1 MVKSIFGD
9 GLKLNASLESSTLSP
24 LSSEEFQANGC
35 VSMGLMRF
43 RVPNATEYD
52 PQIWSTA
59 FISGLEGIPWA
70 CRNRLVDDCLTIE
83 RTVNESG
90 KLSIVW
96 PTEDY
101 GPIVLTTGSLRCV
114 DQPYWLQLELARGSL
129 HRVRGRGLDWQR
141 VGLKLPNAYSELI
154 EEAMDLFIQA
164 ATSTD
169 SPESMCSLAQRSIDK
184 SIGASRPLTRAFV
197 SQSLQARH
205 QQEKQ
210 FSALLGVRVTPE
222 PIWKPGAELALPA
235 MNTLNV
241 SMELGDIE
249 ATRFDEAVSIIDEQI
264 EWARNHG
271 LRVFGGPFLNL
282 QSHAIPKWFYLFNDF
297 DSLYRTAVEHAT
309 KLVDRY
315 RGRIHLWNT
324 ASGLNA
330 PNPLGLND
338 EQVLQLAVGVIQAV
352 RRSDPKTPVILSIDA
367 PWAEYLSAK
376 PDGISPLHFADA
388 LVRADLGLSG
398 LGLEL
403 NLNFWPTG
411 SLPRDLVDI
420 SDLVDHWNIL
430 GLPLL
435 ITVTTPCGIAN
446 DAMATAKCNVV
457 SNWKYQRSE
466 SIGEPYSGSSVDE
479 VSKDSARTSPM
490 SANGLEVVRMLLAKN
505 NVHGIIWNQLSD
517 RAPHAFPNSGLIDA
531 HGVQRSMLEG
541 LVQLRRMHIH

>member
-1 MVKSIFGD
+1 
-9 GLKLNASLESSTLSP
+9 
-24 LSSEEFQANGC
+24 
-35 VSMGLMRF
+35 MGLMRF
-43 RVPNATEYD
+43 RVPNASEYD

-59 FISGLEGIPWA
+59 FISGLEGVPWA
-70 CRNRLVDDCLTIE
+70 CRNRLVDDCLSIE

-101 GPIVLTTGSLRCV
+101 GPIVLTTGSLRCI

-154 EEAMDLFIQA
+154 DEAMDLFIRA
-164 ATSTD
+164 ATSAD
-169 SPESMCSLAQRSIDK
+169 SPGEMCTLAQRSIDK
-184 SIGASRPLTRAFV
+184 SIGASRPLSRAFV

-210 FSALLGVRVTPE
+210 FSALLGVRTAPE
-222 PIWKPGAELALPA
+222 PFWKPAAELALPA
-235 MNTLNV
+235 TNTLNV
-241 SMELGDIE
+241 SMELADIE
-249 ATRFDEAVSIIDEQI
+249 ATRYDEAVAILDDQI
-264 EWARNHG
+264 EWARIHG

-297 DSLYRTAVEHAT
+297 DSLYRSVVEHTT

-315 RGRIHLWNT
+315 RGRIHLWN
-324 ASGLNA
+324 AAAGLNA

-367 PWAEYLSAK
+367 PWAEYLSTK

-403 NLNFWPTG
+403 NLNFWPIG

-420 SDLVDHWNIL
+420 SDLIDHWNIL

-435 ITVTTPCGIAN
+435 VSVTTPSTIAN
-446 DAMATAKCNVV
+446 DSLALAKCNVV
-457 SNWKYQRSE
+457 SGWNYPRRNDNSE
-466 SIGEPYSGSSVDE
+466 SQTE
-479 VSKDSARTSPM
+479 SAKLEADDTSNASPM

-517 RAPHAFPNSGLIDA
+517 RGNHAFPNSGLFDA
-531 HGVQRSMLEG
+531 NGAQRSLLEG